1 MLVFFLQNDD
11 QTDELLSQINVD
23 NLSIEVSKI
32 NLIFNLVMDKVIFMV
47 VCTGRVYF
55 YSIFAI

>member
-32 NLIFNLVMDKVIFMV
+32 NLIF
-47 VCTGRVYF
+47 
-55 YSIFAI
+55 

>member
-32 NLIFNLVMDKVIFMV
+32 NLI
-47 VCTGRVYF
+47 
-55 YSIFAI
+55 